1 MLPRKRGAG
10 VRRPGVHWVPALC
23 SSILLSVGTGCA
35 PPDSPA
41 TAVDDEPAP
50 AVEDKQ
56 APAVEEEWERFSDP
70 KRGIAFRYPR
80 DLGTEY
86 IHTVDWP
93 PQVRLEEGPF
103 TCERSGTET
112 ERAGLTEPKRIN
124 GRTYC
129 VSRVTEGAAGSVYTM
144 YAYATPAG
152 NAVLVLTFSLRA
164 VQCGNYDEERRA
176 ECESERAAFSVD
188 STIDKVVQSIEF
200 SEG

>member
-1 MLPRKRGAG
+1 MGGAPWLDG
-10 VRRPGVHWVPALC
+10 LC
-23 SSILLSVGTGCA
+23 SGILLMAATGCA
-35 PPDSPA
+35 PPEPQG
-41 TAVDDEPAP
+41 TTVDDAP
-50 AVEDKQ
+50 AAAFE
-56 APAVEEEWERFSDP
+56 AEWEQFSDP
-70 KRGIAFRYPR
+70 DLGIAFRYPR

-93 PQVRLEEGPF
+93 PQVRLEKGPF

-164 VQCGNYDEERRA
+164 VQCGNYDEGQRA
-176 ECESERAAFSVD
+176 ECERERSAFSVD
-188 STIDKVVQSIEF
+188 PTIDEVVQTLEF